1 MTPRELQDLAR
12 ELAARMRAEI
22 EALPADHPMR
32 RWLARHDAAMARRQ
46 DAEARVEAEAWAA
59 RQAESAA
66 HDARIADLRRRLA
79 ALEGR
84 IR

>member
-32 RWLARHDAAMARRQ
+32 RWLARHDAAEDRRLA
-46 DAEARVEAEAWAA
+46 AEARVAAEAWAA
-59 RQAESAA
+59 RQAESSA

>member
-1 MTPRELQDLAR
+1 MTRRELQDLAA
-12 ELAARMRAEI
+12 ELADQLRADI

-32 RWLARHDAAMARRQ
+32 RWLARHDAAEDRRLA
-46 DAEARVEAEAWAA
+46 AEARVAAEAWAA
-59 RQAESAA
+59 RQAESSA

>member
-22 EALPADHPMR
+22 EELPVDHPMR
-32 RWLARHDAAMARRQ
+32 RWLAAHDAAEARRLA
-46 DAEARVEAEAWAA
+46 AEARVAAEAWAA
-59 RQAESAA
+59 RQAESSA